1 MALRLYS
8 SASYNAALGKTLVGI
23 KESDERE
30 TVLFNATLDG
40 DHSQDSDADLIRLAL
55 DWFTV
60 RYVKNFSDQLLNDKV
75 NEATKVISEVQSKY
89 AELED
94 RLTKAE
100 EERAEQFK
108 QAESERNERF
118 ENLENAMNQAVVELT
133 TMFAGRLEEEEQTDD
148 EATEKEVAEEV
159 EIGDEEK
166 EAVDHE
172 AIIG

>member
-89 AELED
+89 AELEE

-118 ENLENAMNQAVVELT
+118 ENLENVMNQAVVELT

-159 EIGDEEK
+159 EIDDEEK